1 MTAGNSIRL
10 EKKIAHT
17 DNRDDSKEMNCARDE
32 KEGLSLG
39 VGVWLR
45 W

>member
-17 DNRDDSKEMNCARDE
+17 DSRDDSKEMNCASDE
-32 KEGLSLG
+32 KGLSLG

-45 W
+45 S